1 MKTVSQRSGVF
12 IVTRSGEAFVD
23 GARNS
28 LADAVVTIVHE
39 NEVAVV
45 EGEGWALF
53 FTVGVVFRFFD
64 VVVLGEGG

>member
-1 MKTVSQRSGVF
+1 MKTVSQPTRVF
-12 IVTRSGEAFVD
+12 IVTRSGETFVD

-39 NEVAVV
+39 DEVAVV

-53 FTVGVVFRFFD
+53 FAVDVVFGFF
-64 VVVLGEGG
+64 